1 MKKIV
6 TVLISILLFN
16 AMQAQKQSDIKL
28 MAVLE
33 TKDQE
38 IISNAKDLL
47 LNKIKDEITRDGYAG
62 VNTSR
67 FIVLV
72 NPQVTDRQNNG
83 QLVLYTYNLQF
94 SVVDLMADKTYNSFS
109 IQMGGAGKNS
119 GQAIMDAT
127 RRVNFAKTKL
137 ADNIKD
143 ATQQIVKYYND
154 NCSAIIAKTNLLL
167 NAKQY
172 EAAFANIAF
181 IPDIN
186 EMSCKNEYN
195 AILLKAFKQYDAYKC
210 NATLLEARKEW
221 NLNPTLEGSQLVS
234 AILTGINL
242 TDECK
247 KDFNV
252 LISEIKAK
260 LTGDAFDEKEFR
272 KKVYD
277 NEVNLQKTMLTTYR
291 DIAVE
296 YYKNMMPSVYLY
308 LR

>member
-16 AMQAQKQSDIKL
+16 TLQAQKQSDIKL
-28 MAVLE
+28 MAILE

-62 VNTSR
+62 INVSR

-109 IQMGGAGKNS
+109 IQIGGTGKNS
-119 GQAIMDAT
+119 GQAIMDAV
-127 RRVNFAKTKL
+127 RRLNLAKTKL
-137 ADNIKD
+137 ADNLKD
-143 ATQQIVKYYND
+143 AVQQIVKYYNT
-154 NCSAIIAKTNLLL
+154 NCSAILAKTNLLL

-186 EMSCKNEYN
+186 ELSCKNEYN
-195 AILLKAFKQYDAYKC
+195 AVLLKAFKQYDAYKC
-210 NATLLEARKEW
+210 NATLIEARKEW
-221 NLNPTLEGSQLVS
+221 NLNPTLEGSQTVS
-234 AILTGINL
+234 ALLTGINL

-247 KDFNV
+247 KEFNA
-252 LISEIKAK
+252 LISEIKGK
-260 LTGDAFDEKEFR
+260 LTADAFDEKAFR
-272 KKVYD
+272 KKVYE
-277 NEVNLQKTMLTTYR
+277 NEVELQKNMLTAYR

>member
-16 AMQAQKQSDIKL
+16 ALQAQKQSDIKL

-62 VNTSR
+62 INVSR

-109 IQMGGAGKNS
+109 IQIGGTGKSS
-119 GQAIMDAT
+119 GQAIMDAV
-127 RRVNFAKTKL
+127 RRINLAKTKL
-137 ADNIKD
+137 ADNLKD
-143 ATQQIVKYYND
+143 AVQQIVKYYNT
-154 NCSAIIAKTNLLL
+154 NCNAILAKTNLLL

-186 EMSCKNEYN
+186 ELSCKNEYN
-195 AILLKAFKQYDAYKC
+195 AVLLKAFKQYDAYKC
-210 NATLLEARKEW
+210 NATLTEARKEW
-221 NLNPTLEGSQLVS
+221 NLNPTLEGSQTVS
-234 AILTGINL
+234 ALLTGINL

-247 KDFNV
+247 KEFNA
-252 LISEIKAK
+252 LISEIKGK
-260 LTGDAFDEKEFR
+260 LTADAFDEKAFR
-272 KKVYD
+272 KKVYE
-277 NEVNLQKTMLTTYR
+277 NEVELQKNMLTAYR